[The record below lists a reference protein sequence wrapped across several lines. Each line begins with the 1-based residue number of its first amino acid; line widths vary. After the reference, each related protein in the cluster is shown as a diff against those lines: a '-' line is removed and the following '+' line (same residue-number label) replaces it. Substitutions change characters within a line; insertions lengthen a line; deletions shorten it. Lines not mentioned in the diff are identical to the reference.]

1 MEKLLM
7 KINELNSR
15 TIAVYAGRF
24 HPFHHGH
31 AEVFRELASKFGIN
45 NTYITTSGKVDPE
58 KSPFTFAE
66 KAVMMQAAGV
76 PAKNIVE
83 ETVPYAPVNLP
94 SKLGLD
100 PNTDSMV
107 FGVGQK
113 DMAEDPRFAFKPLK
127 DGSPGYFQPY
137 TGKNLQPFSNAKNAD
152 GTRAG
157 HGYVIPV
164 RDVQFSIA
172 GQAINSASQ
181 IRNLYR
187 TADEQGREAMLHE
200 LYPNG
205 GALIA
210 KIKRIFD
217 AKLG

>member
-1 MEKLLM
+1 M
-7 KINELNSR
+7 KINDLKSR

-31 AEVFRELASKFGIN
+31 AEVFRELASKFGLN
-45 NTYITTSGKVDPE
+45 NTYITTSSKVDPA

-66 KAVMMQAAGV
+66 KSVMMQAAGV
-76 PAKNIVE
+76 PAANIVE

-100 PNTDSMV
+100 PARDVMV

-127 DGSPGYFQPY
+127 DGSPSYFQRY

-157 HGYVIPV
+157 HAYIYPV
-164 RDVQFSIA
+164 ADVQFSIA
-172 GQAINSASQ
+172 GQSINSASQ
-181 IRNLYR
+181 IRNLYKS
-187 TADEQGREAMLHE
+187 ADDAGREGILRE

-205 GALIA
+205 GALVD